1 MIKLLNFEIRINQ
14 MMKEIEMHSIK
25 VSDYLYDMET
35 NLTKM
40 EAIGLLV
47 EIPSILEDLDELLK
61 IYVESVEE
69 EYAKLYKWYHDD

>member
-69 EYAKLYKWYHDD
+69 EYAKLYK

>member
-1 MIKLLNFEIRINQ
+1 MITRIKLLNFEIRINQ

-69 EYAKLYKWYHDD
+69 EYAKLYK

>member
-14 MMKEIEMHSIK
+14 M
-25 VSDYLYDMET
+25 
-35 NLTKM
+35 LTKM

-69 EYAKLYKWYHDD
+69 EYAKLYK

>member
-69 EYAKLYKWYHDD
+69 EYAKLYN